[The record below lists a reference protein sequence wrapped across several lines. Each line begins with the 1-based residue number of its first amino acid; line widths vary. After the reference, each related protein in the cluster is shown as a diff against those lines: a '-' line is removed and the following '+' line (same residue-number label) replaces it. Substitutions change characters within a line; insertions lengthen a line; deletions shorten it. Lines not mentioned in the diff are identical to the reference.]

1 MSKLWSKGK
10 KLDALIEKFTVGN
23 DPILDKRLIKA
34 DVLGS
39 LAHAKMLAAVGL
51 IKDAQLEA
59 IQFGLQAILLEQ
71 QKGEFKIGVSD
82 EDVHTA
88 IENRLIKLA
97 GDDGKR
103 IHLGRSRNDQIL
115 TAMRIWMRDYQLNLV
130 PKLAGLVQCLIKFAR
145 KHKLIPMP
153 GRTHMQAA
161 MPSSVGLW
169 AGGFAELLLDDLEGL
184 SSLFYFLDQCPL
196 GSGAGFGT
204 PLPLDR
210 ELSAK
215 FLGFQRV
222 QINAAYGGLCRG
234 KFESRLVDALE
245 QIAISLS
252 KLAQDLILYSM
263 PEFAWFSIPDEL
275 CTGSSIMPQKQ
286 NPDVLELMR
295 AKAASIG
302 AKASQIKG
310 IIRALPSGYNR
321 DYQETK
327 EPTMSAADTLES
339 MVETSIVLIEKLGVN
354 RKNLLNS
361 FTPEIFS
368 TDAVLDL
375 VASGMNFRDAY
386 RLVAENPNRYERKS
400 PLSAIK
406 TRTAIGFSGNLSLER
421 AQAVLDSIAL
431 ENEKNRKRITEAF
444 EALMALDRPSS
455 NNSM

>member
-1 MSKLWSKGK
+1 MSKLWSKGIK
-10 KLDALIEKFTVGN
+10 FDTLIEKFTVGN
-23 DPILDKRLIKA
+23 DPILDSRLVRA

-51 IKDAQLEA
+51 IEEKQLKA
-59 IQFGLQAILLEQ
+59 IQTGLRAIFIEQ
-71 QKGEFKIGVSD
+71 REGKFKISISD
-82 EDVHTA
+82 EDAHTS
-88 IENRLIKLA
+88 IENRLVELA
-97 GDDGKR
+97 GEDGKR

-115 TAMRIWMRDYQLNLV
+115 TAMRIWMRDYQLNMV
-130 PKLAGLVQCLIKFAR
+130 PKVAVLVQCLIEFALR
-145 KHKLIPMP
+145 HRFIPMP
-153 GRTHMQAA
+153 GRTHMQPA

-184 SSLFYFLDQCPL
+184 SGLFHFLDQCPL
-196 GSGAGFGT
+196 GSGAGFGV

-210 ELSAK
+210 ELSAE

-234 KFESRLVDALE
+234 KFESRLVDILE

-263 PEFAWFSIPDEL
+263 PEFAWFSIPEEL

-286 NPDVLELMR
+286 NPDVLELIR

-327 EPTMSAADTLES
+327 DPTMNAADTLES
-339 MVETSIVLIEKLGVN
+339 MVEAITLVIKGLEVN
-354 RKNLLNS
+354 EENLLKS
-361 FTPEIFS
+361 FRPEIFA
-368 TDAVLDL
+368 TDAALDL
-375 VASGMNFRDAY
+375 AASGMSFRDAY
-386 RLVAENPNRYERKS
+386 KMVAKNPSRCEAGS
-400 PLSAIK
+400 PLSAIEK
-406 TRTAIGFSGNLSLER
+406 RTSIGFPGNLALER
-421 AQAVLDSIAL
+421 AEATLDAIVLESERNRSRISAAL
-431 ENEKNRKRITEAF
+431 E
-444 EALMALDRPSS
+444 ALIA
-455 NNSM
+455 

>member
-1 MSKLWSKGK
+1 MSKLWSKGI
-10 KLDALIEKFTVGN
+10 KLDASIEKFTVGN
-23 DPILDKRLIKA
+23 DHILDSRLVEA

-51 IKDAQLEA
+51 IKANELRSIQL
-59 IQFGLQAILLEQ
+59 GLQAILLEQ
-71 QKGEFKIGVSD
+71 QKGEFKISVLD

-88 IENRLIKLA
+88 IENRLVELA
-97 GDDGKR
+97 GEDGKQ

-130 PKLAGLVQCLIKFAR
+130 SKMAALTQCLLDFAQR
-145 KHKLIPMP
+145 HRLIPMP

-184 SSLFYFLDQCPL
+184 SKLFSFLDQCPL

-204 PLPLDR
+204 SLPLDR

-215 FLGFQRV
+215 LLGFQRV
-222 QINAAYGGLCRG
+222 QINAAYGGLSRG
-234 KFESRLVDALE
+234 KFESRLVDILE

-263 PEFAWFSIPDEL
+263 PEFAWFSIPEEL

-295 AKAASIG
+295 ARAASVG
-302 AKASQIKG
+302 AKGNQIKG

-327 EPTMSAADTLES
+327 DPTMSAADILES
-339 MVETSIVLIEKLGVN
+339 MVGAATLVIKKLGVN
-354 RKNLLNS
+354 KENLLKS
-361 FTPEIFS
+361 FKPEIFA
-368 TDAVLDL
+368 TDAALDL
-375 VASGMNFRDAY
+375 VANGMTFRDAY
-386 RLVAENPNRYERKS
+386 KMVAKNPSRYEGRS

-406 TRTAIGFSGNLSLER
+406 VRTGIGFPGNLSLER
-421 AQAVLDSIAL
+421 AQVALDTIVL
-431 ENEKNRKRITEAF
+431 ENERNQKRISA
-444 EALMALDRPSS
+444 ALEVLIA
-455 NNSM
+455 